1 MTAPINV
8 NPQAVIDRLGE
19 QIGGLTVEL
28 AKRDA
33 ALADAQARIAELE
46 QSKEG
51 GAP

>member
-8 NPQAVIDRLGE
+8 NPSVVIDRLAE

-33 ALADAQARIAELE
+33 ALSAAYDRIAELE
-46 QSKEG
+46 AEESK
-51 GAP
+51 P